1 MGTICSFSQQHH
13 QYRQDLIASV
23 ELFAERAATAI
34 DNYRLY
40 QQQQQFNELLEAEMI
55 KRTIELRAAQAK
67 LIEQERLAAIGEFAA
82 MIVHEICNPL
92 TTVQLGLNHFSK
104 LDLPASAQ
112 ARLSLATNEAGR
124 LANLLD
130 EILLYSKPQVLQ
142 LAEIEIN
149 TFVQALLMLLQSMP
163 QAQERRIVFVPWDS
177 PIYILGDAAK
187 LKQVFIHL
195 IRNACE
201 AVDPGST
208 ILWTMSLLPE
218 QLCLSIQNG
227 GDPIALDS
235 LPKLTQPFYLTKA
248 EGTGLGL
255 AIVKRIVEAHLGS
268 LSITS
273 SEPEGTIV
281 QVQLP
286 LQHQSYQTLVNQE
299 AE

>member
-1 MGTICSFSQQHH
+1 M
-13 QYRQDLIASV
+13 
-23 ELFAERAATAI
+23 
-34 DNYRLY
+34 
-40 QQQQQFNELLEAEMI
+40 
-55 KRTIELRAAQAK
+55 
-67 LIEQERLAAIGEFAA
+67 
-82 MIVHEICNPL
+82 
-92 TTVQLGLNHFSK
+92 
-104 LDLPASAQ
+104 
-112 ARLSLATNEAGR
+112 SLATNEAGR

-227 GDPIALDS
+227 GDPIALNS
-235 LPKLTQPFYLTKA
+235 LPKLTQPFYSTKA

-255 AIVKRIVEAHLGS
+255 AIVKRIVEDHLGS